1 MDSYRVKPNL
11 SYLKLADII
20 NKLYFHNLNLD
31 KNSVRYYCKK
41 LEENYTDLLKIESKN
56 RDTIRDFW
64 KSVFSV
70 NSKEIFVE

>member
-1 MDSYRVKPNL
+1 MDSYRVKHNL

-31 KNSVRYYCKK
+31 KNSVKYYCKK